1 MKSMESSSAPVRVL
15 RGPSFQYLFP
25 FVTFVSFC
33 SDSVLPASSVWSAE
47 IDFEKHVAPIL
58 TANCLKCHNSTKTR
72 AGLNLSTR
80 AKALK
85 GSDAGEVLVP
95 GKPEESLL
103 VQRAA
108 DGSMPPEADG
118 RRLSQEEVDVLTAWV
133 KAGAKWPEGR
143 VLSAAT
149 ALAAAEDSVSPRG
162 LPRRARR
169 SLIPRIRHH
178 FHSRRNLAPAVE
190 RGLRAARTGAGGWGA
205 GPAPVEQVGEGPA
218 AAAAR
223 QAEGNERQGGDG

>member
-1 MKSMESSSAPVRVL
+1 MKFIESSSAPLCVL
-15 RGPSFQYLFP
+15 RGLSFRYFFP

-33 SDSVLPASSVWSAE
+33 SDFVLPPSSVWAAE
-47 IDFEKHVAPIL
+47 IDFEKQVAPIL

-80 AKALK
+80 EKALK

-103 VQRAA
+103 LQRAA

-118 RRLSQEEVDVLTAWV
+118 RRLSKEEVDVLTAWV
-133 KAGAKWPEGR
+133 KAGAKWPVEL
-143 VLSAAT
+143 VLSAAE
-149 ALAAAEDSVSPRG
+149 LHAESSQGAPVRS
-162 LPRRARR
+162 RR
-169 SLIPRIRHH
+169 SRRLRIRRVY
-178 FHSRRNLAPAVE
+178 FHSRRDLAAAVE
-190 RGLRAARTGAGGWGA
+190 GSLRAACARAGGRGA
-205 GPAPVEQVGEGPA
+205 GPAPVEQAGEGPA

-223 QAEGNERQGGDG
+223 EAEGNQRQGGNG